1 MMYLL
6 VYIEDKTQ
14 NIFTN
19 ETNIY
24 ILIHPRSQRVGV
36 FFFSN
41 MHLAEELIVPNKHTY
56 YFINLFFC
64 YKSNVKLHFFYIITA
79 FS

>member
-24 ILIHPRSQRVGV
+24 INSSTQSKSWCF

-64 YKSNVKLHFFYIITA
+64 YKSNVKLHFFL
-79 FS
+79 

>member
-1 MMYLL
+1 MKL
-6 VYIEDKTQ
+6 
-14 NIFTN
+14 
-19 ETNIY
+19 IY

-36 FFFSN
+36 FFFFSN

-64 YKSNVKLHFFYIITA
+64 YKSNVKLHFFFIITT
-79 FS
+79 FSCMIIVNLNDKNNNL

>member
-24 ILIHPRSQRVGV
+24 INSSTQSKSWFFF

-64 YKSNVKLHFFYIITA
+64 YKSNVKLHFFL
-79 FS
+79 